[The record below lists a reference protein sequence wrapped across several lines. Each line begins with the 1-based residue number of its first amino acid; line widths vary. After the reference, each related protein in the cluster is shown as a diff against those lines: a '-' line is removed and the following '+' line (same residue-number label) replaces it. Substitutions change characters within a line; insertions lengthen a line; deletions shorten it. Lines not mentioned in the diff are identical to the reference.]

1 MKQYINS
8 VAGVIS
14 ILSCFLLAGIGV
26 LNGIEPFT
34 CSYRAVC
41 GAVFVYCV
49 VTIAL
54 RIVARIVLTALV
66 DSQNNKMD
74 TENADKPEENN

>member
-1 MKQYINS
+1 MKQYIS
-8 VAGVIS
+8 SIAGIISIGAFFLVATLGVIN
-14 ILSCFLLAGIGV
+14 GV
-26 LNGIEPFT
+26 EPVT

-66 DSQNNKMD
+66 DSKIKKD
-74 TENADKPEENN
+74 ENSKEEI